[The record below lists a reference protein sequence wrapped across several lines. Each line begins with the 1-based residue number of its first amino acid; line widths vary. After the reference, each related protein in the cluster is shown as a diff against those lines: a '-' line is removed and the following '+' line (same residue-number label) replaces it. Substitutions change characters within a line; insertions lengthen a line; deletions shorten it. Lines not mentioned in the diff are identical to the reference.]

1 MAGKRPRELGKK
13 LAFQALFFGRDQ
25 GRVRWPG
32 SRAPPTETRRKGG
45 RLPGRLPAPEK
56 QVPRHIDAALRI
68 GIHLSD
74 LHVARLLSWFAAV
87 MKKLHLPF
95 AFGFAFL
102 AAGLAPLQAAAA
114 PREIEITAN
123 DQMKY
128 SLATIE
134 AKAGETLK
142 VTLKNVG
149 TLPKEAM
156 GHNWVLLKPGTDI
169 NAFAMAAMTAK
180 DQEYIPP
187 AQKDKVV
194 ASIKVL
200 GPKQTADVTFTVS
213 APGEYVYLCSFPGHY
228 MLMKGTLTVK

>member
-1 MAGKRPRELGKK
+1 
-13 LAFQALFFGRDQ
+13 
-25 GRVRWPG
+25 
-32 SRAPPTETRRKGG
+32 
-45 RLPGRLPAPEK
+45 
-56 QVPRHIDAALRI
+56 
-68 GIHLSD
+68 
-74 LHVARLLSWFAAV
+74 
-87 MKKLHLPF
+87 MKKLPQLF
-95 AFGFAFL
+95 AFVPVVF
-102 AAGLAPLQAAAA
+102 AAGLTALHAAAA

-156 GHNWVLLKPGTDI
+156 GHNWVLLKAGTDV

-180 DQEYIPP
+180 DNEYVPP

-194 ASIKVL
+194 AFIKVL
-200 GPKQTADVTFTVS
+200 GPKQTADVTFT
-213 APGEYVYLCSFPGHY
+213 APAAGEYVYICSFPGHY